1 MIIDRKRQ
9 KRAVMIRLENVC
21 FAYEKEIALRYVD
34 LHINRGD
41 SIVIQGP
48 NGCGKSTLI
57 KLLNGIIFPSEGKYF
72 YQGHEINEKAL
83 KNSQFAKWFHQQ
95 MGYVFLWKC
104 GGGNC
109 IWPGP
114 DGAFGSGDKKKNRR
128 LPALIWIGKTKR

>member
-1 MIIDRKRQ
+1 
-9 KRAVMIRLENVC
+9 MIRLENVC

-83 KNSQFAKWFHQQ
+83 KNSLPQ
-95 MGYVFLWKC
+95 MQGFRHLQKEV
-104 GGGNC
+104 
-109 IWPGP
+109 PVS
-114 DGAFGSGDKKKNRR
+114 AEQ
-128 LPALIWIGKTKR
+128 